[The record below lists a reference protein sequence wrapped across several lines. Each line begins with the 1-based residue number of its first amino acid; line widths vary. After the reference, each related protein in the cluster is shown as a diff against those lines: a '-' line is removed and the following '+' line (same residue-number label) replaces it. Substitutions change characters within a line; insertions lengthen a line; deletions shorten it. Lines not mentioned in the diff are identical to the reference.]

1 MKTTLA
7 AIALLLVPGMTF
19 AECAGMK
26 HTKTS
31 AAVCSAGTVWDGQSG
46 KCVPTNS

>member
-7 AIALLLVPGMTF
+7 AIALLLAPGLAA

-26 HTKTS
+26 HTNTS
-31 AAVCSAGTVWDGQSG
+31 ASVCSAGTMWDTQAG
-46 KCVPTNS
+46 KCVPTSS